1 MSGTSL
7 DGLDIAYC
15 KFVLEKGWSF
25 EILNFNTFNY
35 DSFFA
40 KNCDKH
46 PFKKNQTLKNCRMS
60 LDV

>member
-25 EILNFNTFNY
+25 EILHFNTFNY
-35 DSFFA
+35 DSVFGKIA
-40 KNCDKH
+40 TA
-46 PFKKNQTLKNCRMS
+46 PFQKNQTLRSCRMS

>member
-35 DSFFA
+35 DSIFREKLRQA
-40 KNCDKH
+40 
-46 PFKKNQTLKNCRMS
+46 PFKKNQTLRNCRMS